1 MLSGTLKKIA
11 HGRLVDIYGCAEW
24 DEITNY
30 LENILID
37 RRDFKTNEELLRAV
51 VFNYK
56 KLIII

>member
-1 MLSGTLKKIA
+1 MLSGTLKQIA
-11 HGRLVDIYGCAEW
+11 HGRLVDLYGCGEW
-24 DEITNY
+24 DEITKY

-56 KLIII
+56 KLVIV

>member
-1 MLSGTLKKIA
+1 MLSGTLKQIA
-11 HGRLVDIYGCAEW
+11 HGRLVDLYGCGEW

-56 KLIII
+56 KLVIV